1 MELLLLSNSTNY
13 GGTMFSHAAEAFA
26 DVAAGDVV
34 TFVPYA
40 LADWDDYADRATA
53 ALGALGIDVVSA
65 HRSSAPDQAILDG
78 RRADDGRRQHLPP
91 ARLPLRPRRDR
102 RLGRRVREGET
113 RYVGA
118 SAGTN
123 VACPTIRT
131 TNDMP
136 ICRPP
141 SFAALG
147 LVPFQINLHY
157 IDADPAST
165 FMGETREERIDE
177 FLEEN
182 DCAVLA
188 LYEGSWLR
196 VSGETAEVTGRARLF
211 RREGRR
217 RFSDGL
223 DVSGLLH
230 LTPTFDGGRRPA
242 PGGHRHD
249 VLAGAPLNGRTRRDD
264 PAASDPHPGAPCL
277 LLRHSASDSA
287 ASRRPGRTAVVYCEA
302 IFGACDGKTANGL
315 VRHSEKYEILVGD
328 RQREGRA
335 RRRRRCS
342 TTSRTASRSAP
353 T

>member
-26 DVAAGDVV
+26 GVSAGDVV

-40 LADWDDYADRATA
+40 LADWDDYADRAAA
-53 ALGALGIDVVSA
+53 ALGAFGIEVVSA
-65 HRSSAPDQAILDG
+65 HRSGAPDRAILE
-78 RRADDGRRQHLPP
+78 ADVLMMGGGNTF
-91 ARLPLRPRRDR
+91 RLLDSLYA
-102 RLGRRVREGET
+102 LGVIEELGLRVREGAI

-136 ICRPP
+136 ICLPP

-165 FMGETREERIDE
+165 FMGETREERIEE

-196 VSGETAEVTGRARLF
+196 VAGETAQVTGRARLF
-211 RREGRR
+211 QRTGVGTFR
-217 RFSDGL
+217 DGL
-223 DVSGLLH
+223 DVSELLH
-230 LTPTFDGGRRPA
+230 LAPTFGGGRRP
-242 PGGHRHD
+242 R
-249 VLAGAPLNGRTRRDD
+249 
-264 PAASDPHPGAPCL
+264 PGA
-277 LLRHSASDSA
+277 SA
-287 ASRRPGRTAVVYCEA
+287 
-302 IFGACDGKTANGL
+302 
-315 VRHSEKYEILVGD
+315 
-328 RQREGRA
+328 
-335 RRRRRCS
+335 
-342 TTSRTASRSAP
+342 
-353 T
+353 

>member
-26 DVAAGDVV
+26 GVAAGDTV

-53 ALGALGIDVVSA
+53 ALGAFDIHVVSA
-65 HRSSAPDQAILDG
+65 HRSGAPDKAILE
-78 RRADDGRRQHLPP
+78 ADVLMMGGGNTF
-91 ARLPLRPRRDR
+91 RLLDSLYALNVIEE
-102 RLGRRVREGET
+102 LGVRVREGAI

-157 IDADPAST
+157 IDADPDST
-165 FMGETREERIDE
+165 FMGETRDERINE

-182 DCAVLA
+182 DCEVLA

-196 VSGETAEVTGRARLF
+196 VSGEVAEVTGRARLF
-211 RREGRR
+211 QRVGSYT
-217 RFSDGL
+217 FCDGL
-223 DVSGLLH
+223 DVSELLH
-230 LTPTFDGGRRPA
+230 LTPTFDGGTRPK
-242 PGGHRHD
+242 PGG
-249 VLAGAPLNGRTRRDD
+249 
-264 PAASDPHPGAPCL
+264 S
-277 LLRHSASDSA
+277 S
-287 ASRRPGRTAVVYCEA
+287 
-302 IFGACDGKTANGL
+302 
-315 VRHSEKYEILVGD
+315 
-328 RQREGRA
+328 
-335 RRRRRCS
+335 
-342 TTSRTASRSAP
+342 
-353 T
+353 

>member
-26 DVAAGDVV
+26 EVAAGATV

-40 LADWDDYADRATA
+40 LADWDAYADRAAA
-53 ALGALGIDVVSA
+53 ALAALDIDVVSA
-65 HRSSAPDQAILDG
+65 HRSSAPDEAILG
-78 RRADDGRRQHLPP
+78 AEVLMMGGGNTF
-91 ARLPLRPRRDR
+91 RLLDSLYSLDVIQE
-102 RLGRRVREGET
+102 LGRHVREGAT

-136 ICRPP
+136 ICHPP

-165 FMGETREERIDE
+165 FMGETREERIEE

-182 DCAVLA
+182 ECTVLA

-196 VSGETAEVTGRARLF
+196 VSGETATVTGRCRMFQRASGAAF
-211 RREGRR
+211 CE
-217 RFSDGL
+217 GL
-223 DVSGLLH
+223 DASGLLH
-230 LTPTFDGGRRPA
+230 LTPSFDGGRRP
-242 PGGHRHD
+242 
-249 VLAGAPLNGRTRRDD
+249 TR
-264 PAASDPHPGAPCL
+264 GE
-277 LLRHSASDSA
+277 SA
-287 ASRRPGRTAVVYCEA
+287 
-302 IFGACDGKTANGL
+302 
-315 VRHSEKYEILVGD
+315 
-328 RQREGRA
+328 
-335 RRRRRCS
+335 
-342 TTSRTASRSAP
+342 
-353 T
+353 

>member
-26 DVAAGDVV
+26 AVSAGDVV

-53 ALGALGIDVVSA
+53 ALGAFGIEVVSA
-65 HRSSAPDQAILDG
+65 HRSSAPDQAIL
-78 RRADDGRRQHLPP
+78 RADVVMMGGGNTF
-91 ARLPLRPRRDR
+91 RLLDS
-102 RLGRRVREGET
+102 LYALDVIGGLSRRVREGAT

-136 ICRPP
+136 IRRPP
-141 SFAALG
+141 SFKALG

-165 FMGETREERIDE
+165 FMGETRDERIAE

-182 DCAVLA
+182 DCEVLA

-196 VSGETAEVTGRARLF
+196 VSGESAEVTGRARLF
-211 RREGRR
+211 QRVGSHT
-217 RFSDGL
+217 FLDGL
-223 DVSGLLH
+223 DASGLLH
-230 LTPTFDGGRRPA
+230 LSPAFDGGRRP
-242 PGGHRHD
+242 G
-249 VLAGAPLNGRTRRDD
+249 
-264 PAASDPHPGAPCL
+264 
-277 LLRHSASDSA
+277 
-287 ASRRPGRTAVVYCEA
+287 PGRPAR
-302 IFGACDGKTANGL
+302 G
-315 VRHSEKYEILVGD
+315 
-328 RQREGRA
+328 GRVP
-335 RRRRRCS
+335 RC
-342 TTSRTASRSAP
+342 P